1 MTPPSRDGA
10 RSVNE
15 WHPMATAP
23 RDGTQILIWTGRE
36 CVCGEFHE
44 FADGTAIWEIG
55 QENGV
60 RIGLQAVA
68 KAWQP
73 LPPPPVGAEQAIVDT
88 LVGLR
93 DADAKPQP

>member
-1 MTPPSRDGA
+1 MSDWQPI
-10 RSVNE
+10 
-15 WHPMATAP
+15 ATAP

-36 CVCGEFHE
+36 CVCGEFHV

-68 KAWQP
+68 KAWQS
-73 LPPPPVGAEQAIVDT
+73 LPPPPAATDQASVDT
-88 LVGLR
+88 PVGLR